1 MLNKQAGVTLVEL
14 ILSIIIISI
23 VLVSIINLIVHTT
36 KHSADPLIQQQAIA
50 IAESYIEE
58 ITALPITD
66 PDGDNTG
73 ESRSTFDN
81 VDDYHQLLD
90 NGVVNQAGEAVALLS
105 SYQVEVNISLDE
117 LETVSNIRVI
127 TVTVTP
133 PANMPAVSLTAYRAP
148 YN

>member
-1 MLNKQAGVTLVEL
+1 MHNKQAGVTLVEL
-14 ILSIIIISI
+14 VFSIVIISI
-23 VLVSIINLIVHTT
+23 ALTGVIHLISQTT
-36 KHSADPLIQQQAIA
+36 MYSADPLIQQQAIA

-73 ESRSTFDN
+73 ETRSTFDN
-81 VDDYHQLLD
+81 VDDYHQLQD

-105 SYQVEVNISLDE
+105 SYQVAVDIKHEAI
-117 LETVSNIRVI
+117 ETVNNIRVI

-133 PANMPAVSLTAYRAP
+133 PADMPPVNLTAYRAP